1 MRADKDR
8 KFLTENPKYFD
19 EPVSVLRDFCALPE
33 HPQI

>member
-1 MRADKDR
+1 MKW
-8 KFLTENPKYFD
+8 KYFSIENPKYFD